1 MSKTLADKDHVK
13 ENLSKKNIYFNL
25 AWVSLAITV
34 LYLLI
39 KKMFHPVRG
48 AIRFTYFEAITQ
60 KDLTDLINGSSALD
74 QVFRLFVFIALSC
87 FIIGITLWIEEKM
100 LKIIKN

>member
-1 MSKTLADKDHVK
+1 MSKTIADKNHAK
-13 ENLSKKNIYFNL
+13 ENLSKKSIYFNV
-25 AWVSLAITV
+25 AWILLAIAG
-34 LYLLI
+34 LYLAI
-39 KKMFHPVRG
+39 KKMLHPVRG

-87 FIIGITLWIEEKM
+87 FIIGMTLWIEEEIF
-100 LKIIKN
+100 KIINK